1 MDIMKKRVI
10 ILLSVIIILLA
21 VILII
26 NRQTLGEK
34 NVLGGKLVNEQSIFN
49 SEREETSKKE
59 DKSIE
64 ERNLVKEN
72 IQYPISNVSDESIA
86 EDGSRN
92 QNESDY
98 KQYYLVT
105 KVVDGDTID
114 VLTGTTTER
123 VRLIGINTP
132 ETVDPRKPVECFGR
146 EASQKAHEFLENQKV
161 YLEPDETQDERDKY
175 GRLLRYAWRADGVF
189 YNREIIQQGYAYEY
203 TYFIPYKYQ
212 AEFRQAQSYA
222 RENKLG
228 LWADNACAAA
238 NNLNASSSTA
248 SALPSNPNCDIK
260 GNIASD
266 GEKIYHL
273 PSCDYYAK
281 TMINLGQGEL
291 YFCSEEGAVAA
302 GWRKAQNCE

>member
-1 MDIMKKRVI
+1 MKKRVI

-26 NRQTLGEK
+26 NRQTLGE
-34 NVLGGKLVNEQSIFN
+34 KLVNEQSIFN

-114 VLTGTTTER
+114 VNTGTTTER

-132 ETVDPRKPVECFGR
+132 ETVDP
-146 EASQKAHEFLENQKV
+146 
-161 YLEPDETQDERDKY
+161 
-175 GRLLRYAWRADGVF
+175 
-189 YNREIIQQGYAYEY
+189 
-203 TYFIPYKYQ
+203 
-212 AEFRQAQSYA
+212 
-222 RENKLG
+222 
-228 LWADNACAAA
+228 
-238 NNLNASSSTA
+238 
-248 SALPSNPNCDIK
+248 
-260 GNIASD
+260 
-266 GEKIYHL
+266 
-273 PSCDYYAK
+273 
-281 TMINLGQGEL
+281 
-291 YFCSEEGAVAA
+291 
-302 GWRKAQNCE
+302 

>member
-1 MDIMKKRVI
+1 MKRKLVV
-10 ILLSVIIILLA
+10 LFGLTVILLA
-21 VILII
+21 AIFII
-26 NRQTLGEK
+26 SVRTVNDRKILGEK
-34 NVLGGKLVNEQSIFN
+34 VDSEQEYRPENKKTPQDNKLSAEQALLNIVQDNEGNLKNEKN
-49 SEREETSKKE
+49 ST
-59 DKSIE
+59 DK
-64 ERNLVKEN
+64 
-72 IQYPISNVSDESIA
+72 
-86 EDGSRN
+86 
-92 QNESDY
+92 
-98 KQYYLVT
+98 KQYFLVT

>member
-1 MDIMKKRVI
+1 MKKRGI
-10 ILLSVIIILLA
+10 ILFSVIIILLA

-34 NVLGGKLVNEQSIFN
+34 NVLGGKLVNEQPILN

-72 IQYPISNVSDESIA
+72 IQYPISNVSAESIA
-86 EDGSRN
+86 EGGSRN
-92 QNESDY
+92 QNKSDY

-105 KVVDGDTID
+105 RVIDGDTID
-114 VLTGTTTER
+114 VNSGTTTER

-132 ETVDPRKPVECFGR
+132 EVVDPRKPVECFGR
-146 EASQKAHEFLENQKV
+146 EASQKAHEFLENQAV

-189 YNREIIQQGYAYEY
+189 YNWEIIKQGYAYEY
-203 TYFIPYKYQ
+203 TYFTPYKYQ
-212 AEFRQAQSYA
+212 AEFRQAETLA
-222 RENKLG
+222 RDHKLG
-228 LWADNACAAA
+228 LWADNACTVA
-238 NNLNASSSTA
+238 NNLNASTPTA
-248 SALPSNPNCDIK
+248 SALPSNPNCNIK

-291 YFCSEEGAVAA
+291 YFCSEEEAVAA